1 MSLPS
6 NFEDLISEA
15 ATLDL
20 YQKLILQLNKDLL
33 YANVDLEFD
42 EETLPTSLK
51 LVLHETIFH
60 LIQNKF
66 SDYLN
71 LLYIIDVSDYL
82 NLLYIIDVSE
92 LKIRALDGND
102 TLKLSEDVA
111 FLILQREWQKVWYK
125 AKYS

>member
-1 MSLPS
+1 MNLPA
-6 NFEDLISEA
+6 NFEDIISEA
-15 ATLDL
+15 NALDL
-20 YQKLILQLNKDLL
+20 YTKLIVQLNKDLL
-33 YANVDLEFD
+33 YANIDLEFD

-51 LVLHETIFH
+51 LVLHETIFN

-71 LLYIIDVSDYL
+71 LLYIIDVSE
-82 NLLYIIDVSE
+82 IKV
-92 LKIRALDGND
+92 RGLDSND
-102 TLKLSEDVA
+102 AVKLSDDVT

>member
-1 MSLPS
+1 MSLPA

-15 ATLDL
+15 NALNL
-20 YQKLILQLNKDLL
+20 FKKLIVQLNKDLL

-42 EETLPTSLK
+42 KETLPTSLK
-51 LVLHETIFH
+51 LVFHETIFH
-60 LIQNKF
+60 LIQHKF
-66 SDYLN
+66 
-71 LLYIIDVSDYL
+71 SDYL

-102 TLKLSEDVA
+102 TVKLAEDVT

>member
-1 MSLPS
+1 MNLPS

-15 ATLDL
+15 TSLEL
-20 YQKLILQLNKDLL
+20 YRKLIIQLNKDLL
-33 YANVDLEFD
+33 YANIDLEFD

-51 LVLHETIFH
+51 LVLHEMVFQ

-66 SDYLN
+66 TDYLN
-71 LLYIIDVSDYL
+71 LLYIV
-82 NLLYIIDVSE
+82 DVSE
-92 LKIRALDGND
+92 IKIRALDGSD
-102 TLKLSEDVA
+102 TLRLSDDVT